1 MERGK
6 VGRAFL
12 IAAFLAL
19 AVTLVAHDFLVP
31 VSRGYGTR
39 GALAMIASYRAHVS
53 PHLRGVVRCRF
64 TPTCSVYGY
73 ESVRKHG
80 LIRGGAK
87 AAWRVLRCNPWAKQG
102 TVDLP

>member
-1 MERGK
+1 MGRSK
-6 VGRAFL
+6 VGRTFL

-19 AVTLVAHDFLVP
+19 AVTLVAHDFLVAAP
-31 VSRGYGTR
+31 EGYGTR
-39 GALAMIASYRAHVS
+39 GVLAMIASYRSHVS

-64 TPTCSVYGY
+64 TPTCSLYGY
-73 ESVRKHG
+73 ESVRRYG

-87 AAWRVLRCNPWAKQG
+87 AAWRILRCNPWTKQG